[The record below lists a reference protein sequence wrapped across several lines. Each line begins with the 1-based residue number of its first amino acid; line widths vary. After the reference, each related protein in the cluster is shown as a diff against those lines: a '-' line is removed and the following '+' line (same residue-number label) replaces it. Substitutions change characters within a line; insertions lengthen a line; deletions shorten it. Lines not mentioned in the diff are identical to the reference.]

1 VKKAVMLIVLFISM
15 GFVPRVLDCVE
26 LECCD
31 PMIVG
36 SLVSQL
42 GWNLCDALLTEY

>member
-1 VKKAVMLIVLFISM
+1 MKKTVLLIVLFISM
-15 GFVPRVLDCVE
+15 GFVSRVLDCVE

-31 PMIVG
+31 PMVV
-36 SLVSQL
+36 SKLVSQL